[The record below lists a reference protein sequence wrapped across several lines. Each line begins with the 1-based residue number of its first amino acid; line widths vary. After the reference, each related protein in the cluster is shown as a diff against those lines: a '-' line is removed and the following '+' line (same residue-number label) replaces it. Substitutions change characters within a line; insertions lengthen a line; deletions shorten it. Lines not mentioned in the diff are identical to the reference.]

1 MTCQQGDWLVLSR
14 TRHMLNDLEES
25 LYRQGLYYENRYKR
39 SSEKELHQAATS
51 WESCLRQG
59 QLVSYKEIENM
70 IKFISPKHWH
80 AKKIKGMAKGS
91 FYGIDQLVNDYGLQN

>member
-1 MTCQQGDWLVLSR
+1 MSQGDWLVLSR

-51 WESCLRQG
+51 WEHLRQG
-59 QLVSYKEIENM
+59 QLLSYKEIENM
-70 IKFISPKHWH
+70 IKFISL
-80 AKKIKGMAKGS
+80 IKSVKRAEDS
-91 FYGIDQLVNDYGLQN
+91 FDFNLNSSPLVPER

>member
-1 MTCQQGDWLVLSR
+1 
-14 TRHMLNDLEES
+14 MLTDIEES

-51 WESCLRQG
+51 WEHLRQG

-70 IKFISPKHWH
+70 IKFIGPKNWH
-80 AKKIKGMAKGS
+80 AKK
-91 FYGIDQLVNDYGLQN
+91 